1 MHFGNG
7 TSPGTDREWQKPRDK
22 QAPQR
27 PKLIYARDVSFDPVV
42 RDPLKHVIGAGEI
55 GFLFGPSSAGKTFV
69 AFDLEIAI
77 ATGRER
83 WCGRRVKPGAVL
95 HVAFEG
101 GKGARKRLLAAMRM
115 HGHPGDKIAILDTA
129 PPLNKAAGQAGI
141 TAIVVAAAELSE
153 ASQSHVNL
161 IVIDTLSAA
170 APGDD
175 ENAASDMSAFL
186 DKLKAIAARTGAAVV
201 CIHHTGKQ
209 VANGMRGS
217 AALRGNADYVLELT
231 EARELLIEKC
241 REGQHGTLGAFDLEQ
256 VELGTDDDGDAVTSC
271 VVRFRQGNIGNRA
284 KTAKKLPPQ
293 AKTALDVLHNVYI
306 GDKARHVPKDQING
320 VNVPKCLR
328 LSDWREECRAKGLS
342 KSEDEPK
349 KKADAEKKAFGRAV
363 EAIEAAGL
371 IGTYGDEVWLTNQK
385 TAKPD
390 AKEAQP

>member
-7 TSPGTDREWQKPRDK
+7 TSTGTDREWQKPRGK
-22 QAPQR
+22 QGPQR
-27 PKLIYARDVSFDPVV
+27 PNLIYSRDVSFDPVV

-55 GFLFGPSSAGKTFV
+55 GFLFGPSSAGKTFI

-83 WCGRRVKPGAVL
+83 WCERRVKPGAVL

-101 GKGARKRLLAAMRM
+101 GRGARKRLLAAMRM
-115 HGHPGDKIAILDTA
+115 HGDPGDKLAILDTA
-129 PPLNKAAGQAGI
+129 PPLNKAAGQAGV

-153 ASQSHVNL
+153 VSQSLVNL

-186 DKLKAIAARTGAAVV
+186 DKLKTIAAHTGAAVV

-271 VVRFRQGNIGNRA
+271 VVRFRQGGNRA
-284 KTAKKLPPQ
+284 KAAKKLPPQ
-293 AKTALDVLHNVYI
+293 AKAALDVLHNLYNE
-306 GDKARHVPKDQING
+306 DKARHVPKDKING
-320 VNVPKCLR
+320 VDVPKCLHI
-328 LSDWREECRAKGLS
+328 SEWRDACRAKGLS

-363 EAIEAAGL
+363 EAIEAVGL
-371 IGTYGDEVWLTNQK
+371 IGTYGDEVWLINQN

-390 AKEAQP
+390 AKEVQL